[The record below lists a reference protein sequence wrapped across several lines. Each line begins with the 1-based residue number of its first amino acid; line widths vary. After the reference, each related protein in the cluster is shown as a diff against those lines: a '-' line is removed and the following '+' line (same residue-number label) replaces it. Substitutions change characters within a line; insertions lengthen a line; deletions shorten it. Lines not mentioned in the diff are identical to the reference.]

1 MAFLTLINLM
11 GISYYGSSSSS
22 CVVLLQHY
30 KMFKSHMLTH
40 GSCAM
45 IFVIHNQSFA
55 ILGRT
60 SSYNF
65 LLDVM
70 THNTFHSL
78 KLRTIYNNSMV
89 INLKKCPCTC
99 CSILSETKFL
109 VVLQFHRQLFI
120 TCLFFNL

>member
-1 MAFLTLINLM
+1 MNNRGNKWFFKHFINLM

-30 KMFKSHMLTH
+30 RMFKNHMLTH

-45 IFVIHNQSFA
+45 VFVIHNQSFP

-78 KLRTIYNNSMV
+78 KLRTIYNNNMV
-89 INLKKCPCTC
+89 INLKKCPHTC
-99 CSILSETKFL
+99 CYILSETKIL
-109 VVLQFHRQLFI
+109 VVLQFHK
-120 TCLFFNL
+120 